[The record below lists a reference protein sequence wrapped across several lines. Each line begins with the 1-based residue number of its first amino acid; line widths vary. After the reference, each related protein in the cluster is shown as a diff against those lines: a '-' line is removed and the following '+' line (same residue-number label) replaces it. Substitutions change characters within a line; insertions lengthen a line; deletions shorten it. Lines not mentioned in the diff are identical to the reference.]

1 MTTDDSPRPPGA
13 RRASAGIHAAL
24 FFATLAFASLSVEG
38 KLAMSPP
45 HDVSPAALAMAR
57 FLGGAVVF
65 AGAHLALRTPRVT
78 QLADALHLAVLAFFG
93 VVCNQA
99 LLLVGLRITSAVSA
113 TLLIAMIPVFTAALA
128 ALTGRERF
136 SQRAGA
142 GTAVALFGAAMLTGF
157 AVPRLGDS
165 FALVY
170 ALSTAIYVLHAKS
183 ALERLGTVTV
193 MAWVFGW
200 GALLFAPVGGVA
212 LVREAPSWSLPA
224 ALLVAFCVLVPTV
237 LAYAVNAWA
246 LRRASPTLVAIY
258 VFLRPPLAALLAW
271 AQLGEALGA
280 RTAVA
285 GLVLLAGV
293 TIVATAPRPH
303 AGPAAR
309 PAPPARDGDALA
321 PAPGMALL
329 SGSPGAEVPSPEPAR
344 SPPFKA

>member
-1 MTTDDSPRPPGA
+1 MPTSDPSKPPGE

-24 FFATLAFASLSVEG
+24 FFATFAFASLSVEG

-65 AGAHLALRTPRVT
+65 AGAHLALRTPRVARP
-78 QLADALHLAVLAFFG
+78 ADALHLAVLAFFG

-99 LLLVGLRITSAVSA
+99 LFLVGLRITSAVSA
-113 TLLIAMIPVFTAALA
+113 TLLIAMIPVFTAAIA
-128 ALTGRERF
+128 ALTGREPLSR
-136 SQRAGA
+136 RAGA

-165 FALVY
+165 FALAY
-170 ALSTAIYVLHAKS
+170 ALSTAVYVIYAKS
-183 ALERLGTVTV
+183 ALQRLGTVTV

-200 GALLFAPVGGVA
+200 GTLMFAPIGGAA

-237 LAYAVNAWA
+237 MAYAVNAWA

-271 AQLGEALGA
+271 IQLGEAVSA
-280 RTAVA
+280 RTAAA
-285 GLVLLAGV
+285 GFVLLAGV
-293 TIVATAPRPH
+293 TIVATAPSPP
-303 AGPAAR
+303 AGAAAQ
-309 PAPPARDGDALA
+309 PAPPPPDGDALA
-321 PAPGMALL
+321 RSTGLPLLAANGGAP
-329 SGSPGAEVPSPEPAR
+329 SRPPAR
-344 SPPFKA
+344 SGSIKA